1 MGNVA
6 QLITAVR
13 KPQFPLTFTNGSLAE
28 SGNGTLLNSG
38 ITGLDRR
45 VMPAQGSVYMLAATY
60 SANLTAGTIQ
70 LQPSING
77 TVQPFY
83 VRNAAASAKGVYG
96 QQAARVTNFNAGDT
110 LQIVYNASGLN
121 AAGIAIEVDVYVFYE
136 DINL

>member
-6 QLITAVR
+6 QTIDAVR
-13 KPQFPLTFTNGSLAE
+13 KPQHPLTFTNGSLAE

-38 ITGLDRR
+38 ISGLNRR
-45 VMPAQGSVYMLAATY
+45 VMPYDGSVYAIAASY

-83 VRNAAASAKGVYG
+83 VRNAAADAKGVYG
-96 QQAARVTNFNAGDT
+96 HQDGRVTNFRAGDT
-110 LQIVYNASGLN
+110 LQIVYNAAALN
-121 AAGIAIEVDVYVFYE
+121 AAGIAIEVDVYVMFE
-136 DINL
+136 NVDL